1 MKKIFKVGNIVFTV
15 EIKNYHLIQKTT
27 VFITVNSK
35 EIYNPYENKMS
46 QDYFGSTNVI
56 VSGKTEKVR
65 ANKLYDFLMNYFSK
79 GWKLMN
85 PSLEKKILK
94 IIEESLEVFVKDY
107 SLKKQNKALK
117 K

>member
-1 MKKIFKVGNIVFTV
+1 MN
-15 EIKNYHLIQKTT
+15 
-27 VFITVNSK
+27 
-35 EIYNPYENKMS
+35 
-46 QDYFGSTNVI
+46 
-56 VSGKTEKVR
+56 
-65 ANKLYDFLMNYFSK
+65 LMNYFSK